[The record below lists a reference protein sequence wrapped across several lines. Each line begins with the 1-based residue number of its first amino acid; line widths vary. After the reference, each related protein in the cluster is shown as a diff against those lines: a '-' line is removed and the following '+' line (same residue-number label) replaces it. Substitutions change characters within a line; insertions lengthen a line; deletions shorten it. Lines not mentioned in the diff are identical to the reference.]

1 MDCVRKEQHE
11 RMPRRTPQLRLRAI
25 VQACL
30 LGGSLLIVAAPVC
43 AQTRVALVV
52 GNNAYLRVPPLNN
65 AVNDAAAVSEELR
78 KFGFQVIRVI
88 DGKAREISDAK
99 QRFIRAVA
107 NGGIGVFYFSGHG
120 IQVEGRNY
128 LLPVDFSTISVAGL
142 AQEGI
147 SVPSVLDEIEKAR
160 PKLNIVIL
168 DACRDNPFPSAAP
181 APLATRGLSEVARPV
196 PTGTLVLYA
205 ASSNQTALDAIPN
218 QRSMNGLFTG
228 ELLAA
233 MKEPRLEVRD
243 LAQKVRYSVMEKAQT
258 VGHLQV
264 PALYDNL
271 SPGAFYFSGPRAPAP
286 AAAPSRVALPQ
297 RIKIIIPAA
306 AQGPTD
312 AIVRA
317 MVPFLAKAL
326 SREISVENQIDVQGD
341 RVAALLAGGP
351 RDGSVLLVS
360 PYATSARRLRAND
373 TRLAPVGIF
382 ADVPLSLIAN
392 VKNDAKGLLELL
404 AATRAARRP
413 LRMTVPLRG
422 SPPEMCGQQFQKK
435 FGAGLIEL
443 ASVNGEAIA
452 VSQVIDGTADLTCA
466 NTASVRPLASQ
477 PNSRIRE
484 IAEVRSTASPTARKL
499 QVETT
504 GAQGFD
510 IIAPNWLGLFAPAGM
525 SADLTQQL
533 AAAVAKLQGDPA
545 YAQAIARSQALPV
558 SADQATPE
566 GLLRVLKL
574 SLSLQN

>member
-1 MDCVRKEQHE
+1 MDCVRKEQRV
-11 RMPRRTPQLRLRAI
+11 RMPRLIPQRRLRA
-25 VQACL
+25 VVRACL
-30 LGGSLLIVAAPVC
+30 LGGSLLVIATPVC

-65 AVNDAAAVSEELR
+65 AVNDAAAISEELR
-78 KFGFQVIRVI
+78 KFGFQVIRVL
-88 DGKAREISDAK
+88 DGKAREINDAK
-99 QRFIRAVA
+99 QRFISAVA

-128 LLPVDFSTISVAGL
+128 LLPVDFSSTSVAGL

-147 SVPSVLDEIEKAR
+147 SVPSVLDEIEKAKPR
-160 PKLNIVIL
+160 LNIVIL
-168 DACRDNPFPSAAP
+168 DACRDNPFPTAA
-181 APLATRGLSEVARPV
+181 AVATTRGLSEVARPV
-196 PTGTLVLYA
+196 PSGTLVLYA

-233 MKEPRLEVRD
+233 MRESRLEVRD
-243 LAQKVRYSVMEKAQT
+243 LAQKVRYSVMEKAQ
-258 VGHLQV
+258 VIGHLQV

-271 SPGAFYFSGPRAPAP
+271 SPGAFYFSGPRAPGPVTTRAR
-286 AAAPSRVALPQ
+286 AALPQ

-326 SREISVENQIDVQGD
+326 SREITVENQIDVQGD

-351 RDGSVLLVS
+351 KDGSVLLVS

-382 ADVPLSLIAN
+382 ADVPLSLIVN

-404 AATRAARRP
+404 SATRAARRP

-525 SADLTQQL
+525 SADLTRQL
-533 AAAVAKLQGDPA
+533 AAAVATLQGDPA

>member
-1 MDCVRKEQHE
+1 
-11 RMPRRTPQLRLRAI
+11 MPRPIPQRRLRAI
-25 VQACL
+25 ARACL
-30 LGGSLLIVAAPVC
+30 LGGWFLAIAAPVC

-168 DACRDNPFPSAAP
+168 DACRDNPFPTAA
-181 APLATRGLSEVARPV
+181 AVATTRGLSEVARPV
-196 PTGTLVLYA
+196 PSGTLVLYA

-243 LAQKVRYSVMEKAQT
+243 MAQKVRYSVMEKAQT

-271 SPGAFYFSGPRAPAP
+271 SPGAFYFSGPRAPGPAP
-286 AAAPSRVALPQ
+286 APAGAALPQ

-326 SREISVENQIDVQGD
+326 SREITVENQIDVQGD

-351 RDGSVLLVS
+351 KDGSVLLVS

-382 ADVPLSLIAN
+382 ADVPLSLIVN

-477 PNSRIRE
+477 PNSRFRE

-525 SADLTQQL
+525 SADLAQQL
-533 AAAVAKLQGDPA
+533 AAAVARLQDDPA